1 MSQDANNDHK
11 QVWWWQPMQMF
22 LRISGWIAIPL
33 IVSLFLGK
41 WFDEK
46 FDTAPWL
53 LILCSGIAFIASMY
67 GIINNAKKEFKKIE
81 EEGKKDK
88 K

>member
-41 WFDEK
+41 WLDEK

-67 GIINNAKKEFKKIE
+67 VIINNAKKEFKKIE

>member
-1 MSQDANNDHK
+1 
-11 QVWWWQPMQMF
+11 MQMF

-41 WFDEK
+41 WLDEK